1 MMTLLP
7 ADDIAVPKAHQPS
20 RKDTPEFQDSEAPS
34 PTTSSRRST
43 TADCDDCP
51 CNNDAD
57 AVRAAPGRAARFEDV
72 YEPIAGSTCGYGS
85 TSVVVQVRRRSDG
98 RVFACKVCYISDD
111 HSVSSDTSNKCKT
124 SPQGSHQIRREIEI
138 MNKLS
143 ALRLSQGACSVDDS
157 GSYTDDFDCDLSHC
171 HSGGIAML
179 VDAFVESSGGR
190 YCDSQSTTA
199 VYMVSELMKG
209 GDLQSALQERGSY
222 AEDDARAVMKQLLR
236 SLVFLHDDAAGIT
249 HRDIKLENI
258 LLQSE
263 LDPTKIKLTDFGLSA
278 AGTSASPSMT
288 QCCGTP
294 AYVAPEVL
302 ERTPD
307 RLYSNKVD
315 LWSSGVVLFM
325 LLSGYPPFLGTKMS
339 ELLRSILE
347 ARPNFN
353 DPVWELVSEEAKD
366 LVQKLLTKD
375 PSERLSAREALLHP
389 WLAEAE

>member
-1 MMTLLP
+1 MAQT
-7 ADDIAVPKAHQPS
+7 PS
-20 RKDTPEFQDSEAPS
+20 RKDTITPDFQDSEAPS

-43 TADCDDCP
+43 TADCDDCL
-51 CNNDAD
+51 CNNDNADD
-57 AVRAAPGRAARFEDV
+57 AVRAAPGRAETRFEDV

-111 HSVSSDTSNKCKT
+111 QHSVSGDTNNKCKT

-138 MNKLS
+138 MNKLR

-157 GSYTDDFDCDLSHC
+157 GSYTNDDFDCDISHC

-190 YCDSQSTTA
+190 YCDSQPTTV

-263 LDPTKIKLTDFGLSA
+263 FDPTKIKLTDFGLSA

-325 LLSGYPPFLGTKMS
+325 LLSGYPPFLMGTKMS

-375 PSERLSAREALLHP
+375 PRERLSAREALLHP
-389 WLAEAE
+389 WLAEAQ